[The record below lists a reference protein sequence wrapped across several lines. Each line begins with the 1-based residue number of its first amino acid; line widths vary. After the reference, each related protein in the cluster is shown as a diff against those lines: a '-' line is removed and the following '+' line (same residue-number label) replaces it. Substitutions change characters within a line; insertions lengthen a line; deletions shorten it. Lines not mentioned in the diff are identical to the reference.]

1 MSDFFRNYDQ
11 WKLDNPAS
19 YDAPPICEKCDK
31 EISEDEIVEVDSY
44 ITLQCCQECAAELEE
59 VE

>member
-1 MSDFFRNYDQ
+1 MRDPF
-11 WKLDNPAS
+11 AS
-19 YDAPPICEKCDK
+19 YDNWKLAYPPEWDESPVCEKCDK